1 MEIQPSRQH
10 LPDRFGPL
18 SPCIAPGPEGLDRQ
32 PIRQHL
38 LPPAAYAAITR
49 DDGIGVLPSV
59 SQASWG
65 EASIGVPG
73 RPSSSIV
80 HRPRRVRIKL
90 PWWWRWLCAAALIE
104 RRLWH
109 WWQRHFLRPTR
120 RHRRR

>member
-65 EASIGVPG
+65 EASFGVPG
-73 RPSSSIV
+73 RPSLALVAAPFPAPDASASPPV
-80 HRPRRVRIKL
+80 KWVL
-90 PWWWRWLCAAALIE
+90 PSEKPIRGARARCPVSD
-104 RRLWH
+104 R
-109 WWQRHFLRPTR
+109 T
-120 RHRRR
+120 